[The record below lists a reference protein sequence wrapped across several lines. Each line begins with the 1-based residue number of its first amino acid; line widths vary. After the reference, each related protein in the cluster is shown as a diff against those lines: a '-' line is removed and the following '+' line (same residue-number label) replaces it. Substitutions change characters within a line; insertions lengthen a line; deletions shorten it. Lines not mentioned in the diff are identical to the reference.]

1 MQTWKRLAA
10 LLLALTL
17 TLGLLPAA
25 LAEETET
32 PTETPETTEAT
43 AAPET
48 PAGTEEPAAADAV
61 ETGFADLTGTEP
73 YAADVAY
80 VAQQGLMSGVGAG
93 RFDPDG
99 WLTRA
104 MVVTVLHRLAGK
116 PAAAG
121 SSSFVDVPADAYYAA
136 AVSWAA
142 SQGLVMG
149 VNSDH
154 FAPNQAITR
163 EQLAILAFRYVQ
175 WATKKPDDGTNGY
188 LVYPMGY
195 GSTMPTEIAM
205 EMVKS
210 GNSPRYSFMSSDF
223 LSISISSQPAISWA
237 MDERLMQVQEDTGN
251 FLPKAPASRADTA
264 VALARLSGVLGLRP
278 EEFCTVTFLMN
289 DGTNRIY
296 LVRHVKVGE
305 TVEKPMDPF
314 GVDAG
319 LSATDF
325 GWWIQGDVRSGTRFD
340 FNAPVTEDVTLN
352 ALWRGTNRSPF

>member
-10 LLLALTL
+10 LLLTLTL

-43 AAPET
+43 AAPSEET
-48 PAGTEEPAAADAV
+48 PAGTEEPTAADAV

-80 VAQQGLMSGVGAG
+80 VARQGLMSGVGEG
-93 RFDPDG
+93 KFDPDG
-99 WLTRA
+99 QLTRA

-121 SSSFVDVPADAYYAA
+121 NSSFVDVPADAYYAA

-142 SQGLVMG
+142 SQGLVLG
-149 VNSDH
+149 VNDDH

-163 EQLAILAFRYVQ
+163 EQLAILTFRYVQ

-188 LVYPMGY
+188 LVYPMFY
-195 GSTMPTEIAM
+195 GSKPIEIEGM
-205 EMVKS
+205 E
-210 GNSPRYSFMSSDF
+210 PRQRTPLPSHLSADIM
-223 LSISISSQPAISWA
+223 SISSSSQPAIFWA
-237 MDERLMQVQEDTGN
+237 LDERLMQEREDTGN
-251 FLPKAPASRADTA
+251 FDPKDPATRAETA

-325 GWWIQGDVRSGTRFD
+325 GWWVQGDVRSGLRFD
-340 FNAPVTEDVTLN
+340 FAAPVTEDVTLN